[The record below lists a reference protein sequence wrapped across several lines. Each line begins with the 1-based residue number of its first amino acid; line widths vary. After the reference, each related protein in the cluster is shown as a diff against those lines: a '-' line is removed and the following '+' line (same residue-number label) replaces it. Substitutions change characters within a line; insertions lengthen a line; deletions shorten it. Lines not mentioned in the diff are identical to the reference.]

1 MDKEINICE
10 ECGSEYYAASSLMK
24 SLCPEC
30 ANVLYGYPN
39 CSHVFENGRCIL
51 CYWDGSR
58 TKFTQKIEKP
68 AASFIDEVRPLMQA
82 ARYKD
87 AMKILNGLDAKDK
100 GTPAALLLTILC
112 SYQVS
117 STKELLD
124 KVSSN
129 IESVKFLTRR
139 ADLNRL
145 SGLCQLQENDLVS
158 HMIEYCMLSLLL
170 SGKTLVELII
180 EFKPPKVHTRNKASS
195 FAKMDQEDVHNFR
208 RSRALNEAQE
218 PYEFDAI
225 EEMDDIGFKFRATL
239 DNPDK
244 SAVDVLKAG
253 AGLAFDIGTFF
264 ARADAYYNPEEY
276 RYYHNAR
283 VDYYDY
289 GTNVVKGKEKNEYD
303 APYRPSFKEESSHSV
318 VRKEL
323 IPDTPEEQLKRREE
337 LLQMIIEE
345 ESKILS

>member
-1 MDKEINICE
+1 MDKEINRCE

-30 ANVLYGYPN
+30 AHALYGYPN
-39 CSHVFENGRCIL
+39 CSHVFDNGRCIL

-58 TKFTQKIEKP
+58 TKFTEQVEKP
-68 AASFIDEVRPLMQA
+68 AVTYIDEARQLMQTG
-82 ARYKD
+82 RFKD
-87 AMKILNGLDAKDK
+87 AMKILNGLDANDK

-117 STKELLD
+117 TTRELLD

-129 IESVKFLTRR
+129 IDSVKFLTRR

-145 SGLCQLQENDLVS
+145 SGLCQLQENGLVN
-158 HMIEYCMLSLLL
+158 HMIEYSMLSLLL

-180 EFKPPKVHTRNKASS
+180 EFKPPKVSTRNKSSS

-208 RSRALNEAQE
+208 RTRALNEAQE
-218 PYEFDAI
+218 PYDFDAI

-239 DNPDK
+239 NNPDK

-264 ARADAYYNPEEY
+264 ARADAYYNPEDS
-276 RYYHNAR
+276 RYYHNVR
-283 VDYYDY
+283 VDAYDY
-289 GTNVVKGKEKNEYD
+289 GTNVVKGKEKLHEES
-303 APYRPSFKEESSHSV
+303 YRPSPKEESSHSV
-318 VRKEL
+318 VRKDL
-323 IPDTPEEQLKRREE
+323 IPETTEERLARQHE
-337 LLQMIIEE
+337 LLQLILEE
-345 ESKILS
+345 EQMLLS